1 MDLATIIGLVL
12 AFGLVLTAIFLGGG
26 LGIFIDVPS
35 LLIVVG
41 GTIGAGLI
49 NFPLPQMLSAAKVV
63 KKAFLHKPDA
73 PHERIKTMVEFS
85 NKARREGALSLE
97 AELSQVQDKFMASG
111 VQLVVD
117 GQEVSSIESIMSTEI
132 DSLRDRH
139 KSGADIFST
148 LGGFAPALGLIG
160 TLIGL
165 VQMLQNMDDPS
176 KIGPSMAV
184 ALLTTFYGAVLA
196 NLIFNPIAGKLKNRS
211 SEEAL
216 LRELTLEGVLAIA
229 AGDNPR
235 LVEQKL
241 KAFLSPKLRDE
252 DGGGGGGKE

>member
-1 MDLATIIGLVL
+1 MDLATIIGVVV

-26 LGIFIDVPS
+26 LGVFVDVPS

-49 NFPLPQMLSAAKVV
+49 NFPLKTMLGAFKVAKHVMMF
-63 KKAFLHKPDA
+63 KSEDPT
-73 PHERIKTMVEFS
+73 ERIKQMVEFA
-85 NKARREGALSLE
+85 NKARREGALALE
-97 AELSQVQDKFMASG
+97 AELGNVQDKFMKDG
-111 VQLVVD
+111 VQLIVD
-117 GQEVSSIESIMSTEI
+117 GQEPTSIESIMTTEI
-132 DSLRDRH
+132 DYLRDRH
-139 KSGADIFST
+139 SSGADIFTT
-148 LGGFAPALGLIG
+148 LAAFAPALGLIG

-196 NLIFNPIAGKLKNRS
+196 NLVFTPMAGKLKKRA
-211 SEEAL
+211 SEEEL
-216 LRELTLEGVLAIA
+216 LRELTLAGVLCIA

-241 KAFLSPKLRDE
+241 KAFLAPKLRGE
-252 DGGGGGGKE
+252 EAAA

>member
-1 MDLATIIGLVL
+1 MDLATIIGTVL

-26 LGIFIDVPS
+26 IGVFIDVPS

-41 GTIGAGLI
+41 GTIGAGLM
-49 NFPLPQMLSAAKVV
+49 NFPLKTMIGAAKVA
-63 KKAFLHKPDA
+63 KHALINKPEDPA
-73 PHERIKTMVEFS
+73 ARIKVMVDFS
-85 NKARREGALSLE
+85 NKARREGALALE
-97 AELSQVQDKFMASG
+97 GELGQVEDKFMKDG
-111 VQLVVD
+111 VQLIVD
-117 GQEVSSIESIMSTEI
+117 GQEPSAIESIMETEI
-132 DSLRDRH
+132 DFLRDRH
-139 KSGADIFST
+139 GKGAEIFST
-148 LGGFAPALGLIG
+148 LAAFAPALGLIG

-196 NLIFNPIAGKLKNRS
+196 NLIFTPISGKLKARS
-211 SEEAL
+211 SEETL
-216 LRELTLEGVLAIA
+216 LRELTMAGVMSIA

-241 KAFLSPKLRDE
+241 NAHLAPALRQTE
-252 DGGGGGGKE
+252 DG